1 MITAVLSKYLYTKI
15 IVIQNTINVTNIE
28 FLSSYFSNILS
39 TKTCQHFLPMT
50 VFKIYFSLLNKH
62 VCLFVALLTVT
73 VD

>member
-1 MITAVLSKYLYTKI
+1 MITAVLSKYPYTKI
-15 IVIQNTINVTNIE
+15 IVIQNTIINVTNIE

-62 VCLFVALLTVT
+62 CLSVCLLRY
-73 VD
+73 